1 MGGPNKSEVGGG
13 EEIGNLK
20 KKIRGE
26 NAYQG
31 PKIATLHTGIKME
44 YCVLLSKLSN

>member
-13 EEIGNLK
+13 VEEIGNLK

-26 NAYQG
+26 NAY
-31 PKIATLHTGIKME
+31 
-44 YCVLLSKLSN
+44 